1 MNNQTWIIIFGALIP
16 IITAIETSFDDYEI
30 FSRYHLG
37 GITSAI
43 IAAAIAIIAGID
55 KLHQTQSRWN
65 IMRFCAQMLKREEMF
80 YRNRVGDYAK
90 AKTQKEAKQLLVKRT
105 EGILY
110 YDIAS
115 TLQFSQKTSGD
126 FGGSNEENKIDNQKQ
141 NQQ

>member
-1 MNNQTWIIIFGALIP
+1 MDTKEETNQ
-16 IITAIETSFDDYEI
+16 EQFDAEI
-30 FSRYHLG
+30 YINKRL
-37 GITSAI
+37 
-43 IAAAIAIIAGID
+43 
-55 KLHQTQSRWN
+55 LHEQ
-65 IMRFCAQMLKREEMF
+65 E
-80 YRNRVGDYAK
+80 YYDNRVGDYAK